1 MVRAWVGAHQLLV
14 LQGELLVELG
24 VERGRLRL
32 GRLRAHLALLAQQ
45 TELLGLLRVRV
56 RGRVRVRVRFR
67 VRVRVRVRVV

>member
-45 TELLGLLRVRV
+45 PELLGLLRVRGGV
-56 RGRVRVRVRFR
+56 GLGLGLGLELGLGFGLFR
-67 VRVRVRVRVV
+67 

>member
-45 TELLGLLRVRV
+45 PELLGLLRVRGGV
-56 RGRVRVRVRFR
+56 RLGLGLGLELGLGFGLFR
-67 VRVRVRVRVV
+67 

>member
-24 VERGRLRL
+24 VERGRLRP

-45 TELLGLLRVRV
+45 PELLGLLRVRGGV
-56 RGRVRVRVRFR
+56 GLGLGLGLELGLGFGLFR
-67 VRVRVRVRVV
+67 

>member
-32 GRLRAHLALLAQQ
+32 GRLRAHLAFLAQQ
-45 TELLGLLRVRV
+45 PELLGLLRVRV
-56 RGRVRVRVRFR
+56 RGRVRIRVRFR

>member
-14 LQGELLVELG
+14 LQRELLVELG

-45 TELLGLLRVRV
+45 PELLGLLRVRGGV
-56 RGRVRVRVRFR
+56 GLGLGLGLELGLGFGLFR
-67 VRVRVRVRVV
+67 